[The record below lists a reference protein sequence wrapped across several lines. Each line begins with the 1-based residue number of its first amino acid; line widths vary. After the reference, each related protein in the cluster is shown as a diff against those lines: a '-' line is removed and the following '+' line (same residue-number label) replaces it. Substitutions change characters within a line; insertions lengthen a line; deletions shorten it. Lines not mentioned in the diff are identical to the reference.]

1 MIARDPIDTP
11 RPPKRWSVRKVYL
24 LVLVTA
30 LAMYWV
36 TAQRTV
42 GWQDS
47 GEFQLRVLRGDY
59 DNPRGLALAHPL
71 YIAMCRPL
79 LIFGP
84 ARLPLLMN
92 MLSGLGMAVTLA
104 NVYLLGTWLTGRH
117 TAGVFGAAALGLAH
131 TAFWLATIA
140 EVYTWAA
147 AGLSAELVLLVWLIA
162 RPRWWKL
169 ALLAGVSGLGLAL
182 HNFALLPLPVYA
194 VAALLLARRRQLPWW
209 SLAVALAAWTAG
221 ASPQLV
227 MVVRHAL
234 SDGAGEAIRSALF
247 GESWA
252 GDVTHLSAR
261 PVARAVGYVLL
272 NWPFLSL
279 APVLIGWWVM
289 PNRAGRAV
297 GSALGA
303 VAAIELIFAMRY
315 PVPDQFTFLLPAYV
329 LFGIG
334 SAVGIDRILRM
345 ARRPRQI
352 WLGLCGASLLLTPVL
367 YGLAPP
373 VLDRL
378 GVEIRPN
385 RRWPYR
391 SENRY
396 WIAPW
401 KNDENSADRF
411 ARAALRTAGA
421 DAVIIPGDMGI
432 PPLMFLK
439 EAEGLGRSVHVEAGR
454 HATLGDY
461 ATDPAGYIER
471 LAGRP
476 LYVMA
481 GEPIPIPPG
490 MQAIPLIRHAGG
502 RDLYP
507 LYRLALEIPGP
518 HTRPAGP

>member
-1 MIARDPIDTP
+1 MIARTPIDVSH
-11 RPPKRWSVRKVYL
+11 RPARWSTGKVYPLVL
-24 LVLVTA
+24 LV
-30 LAMYWV
+30 AMAVYWA

-47 GEFQLRVLRGDY
+47 GEFQLRVLRGEY
-59 DNPRGLALAHPL
+59 DSPRGLALAHPL

-79 LIFGP
+79 LVFGP

-117 TAGVFGAAALGLAH
+117 AAGVFGAAALGLAH
-131 TAFWLATIA
+131 TAFWLATVA

-147 AGLSAELVLLVWLIA
+147 AGLSIELVLLVWLIA

-169 ALLAGVSGLGLAL
+169 ALLGGVSGLGLAL

-194 VAALLLARRRQLPWW
+194 VAALLLARGRQLPWW

-221 ASPQLV
+221 AAPQGVL
-227 MVVRHAL
+227 VVRHAF
-234 SDGAGEAIRSALF
+234 SDGAMNAIRSALF

-252 GDVTHLSAR
+252 GDVTHVSAR
-261 PVARAVGYVLL
+261 PLARAAAYVLL

-352 WLGLCGASLLLTPVL
+352 WLGLCGASLVLTPVL
-367 YGLAPP
+367 YGLTPL
-373 VLDRL
+373 VLDHMD
-378 GVEIRPN
+378 VDIRPS

-396 WIAPW
+396 WITPW
-401 KNDENSADRF
+401 KHNENSADIF
-411 ARAALRTAGA
+411 ARTALNKAGTH
-421 DAVIIPGDMGI
+421 AVIIPGEMGV
-432 PPLMFLK
+432 PPLVFLK
-439 EAEGLGRSVHVEAGR
+439 EAEGLGRGVQVEAEQS
-454 HATLGDY
+454 ATLGNY
-461 ATDPAGYIER
+461 ATDPTGYLRR
-471 LAGRP
+471 LAGRT
-476 LYVMA
+476 LYVMD
-481 GEPIPIPPG
+481 GEPIPIPEG
-490 MQAIPLIRHAGG
+490 MHAVPLIRHIGG

-507 LYRLALEIPGP
+507 LCRLALKA
-518 HTRPAGP
+518 PAP